1 MTKTRLPLQ
10 AGWVSNHNSDSAY
23 YYDSSMT
30 QSPTPREARAAMPQA
45 QPATEPS
52 QERCTHR
59 RHFKGQ
65 KMVTAAGHGQLGHL
79 VWCWAT
85 GFQVQ
90 FRPSQSLTQASEA
103 ALRAQFPTHVRQGS
117 CSGQTQPSPKPHI
130 PDLERGPVSEC
141 WRWGG
146 RPLRRFAKARYQ
158 AQIREMD
165 GKLLSQ
171 QRGSG
176 RRSVSHARDTER
188 CF

>member
-1 MTKTRLPLQ
+1 
-10 AGWVSNHNSDSAY
+10 
-23 YYDSSMT
+23 
-30 QSPTPREARAAMPQA
+30 MPQA

-90 FRPSQSLTQASEA
+90 FCPSQASEA
-103 ALRAQFPTHVRQGS
+103 ALRAQFPTHVRRGS

-146 RPLRRFAKARYQ
+146 RALRRFAKARYQ
-158 AQIREMD
+158 AQIREVD
-165 GKLLSQ
+165 GELLSQ